1 MCRHLRPHAS
11 ALIRTR
17 LLRDPTVCV
26 CCLAGVLQDT
36 LRIWAEL
43 GAKDP
48 EQLKQLLV
56 KRSLAPLTALAV
68 QSVLDFVACG
78 GEASSQRL
86 QLEASCSD
94 WLVLAWLGPR

>member
-1 MCRHLRPHAS
+1 M
-11 ALIRTR
+11 
-17 LLRDPTVCV
+17 
-26 CCLAGVLQDT
+26 QDT

-56 KRSLAPLTALAV
+56 KRSMAPLTALAA

-78 GEASSQRL
+78 GELKTASRTLGQQMTDDSVSGSSKTPQCVWCLGYRAADSSQQPCCAAYLRL
-86 QLEASCSD
+86 TLQ
-94 WLVLAWLGPR
+94 G